1 MIITVNGKPIN
12 VSTEEYQALF
22 GTVINA
28 NSSLDTTNKCSS
40 CNCENCP
47 SPDCPVPPPPVNKM
61 DELIEAVHEIA
72 DAISKKYK
80 VTYHLEKEGESINL
94 VGTDG
99 TVSSVQDK
107 DDNTTYFIS
116 NDGTS
121 ITLKGSD
128 NSVQTIT
135 LPEDTNTKYSISFN
149 PDNDNLTLTPEDG
162 TESITVDLSKFANDT
177 DIEDMPKESLE
188 KDDLDTIFPD
198 GGN

>member
-1 MIITVNGKPIN
+1 MVITVNGKPIN

-22 GTVINA
+22 GTVINV

-40 CNCENCP
+40 CNCENCS

-61 DELIEAVHEIA
+61 DELIEAIHEIA

>member
-1 MIITVNGKPIN
+1 MVITVNGKPIN

-22 GTVINA
+22 GTVINV

-162 TESITVDLSKFANDT
+162 TDSITVDLSKFANDT

>member
-1 MIITVNGKPIN
+1 MVITVNGKPIN

-22 GTVINA
+22 GTVINV

-61 DELIEAVHEIA
+61 DELIEAIHEIA

>member
-1 MIITVNGKPIN
+1 MVITVNGKPIN

-22 GTVINA
+22 GTVINV

>member
-1 MIITVNGKPIN
+1 MVITVNGKPIN

-22 GTVINA
+22 GTVINV

-61 DELIEAVHEIA
+61 DELIEAIHEIA

-177 DIEDMPKESLE
+177 DIEDIPKESLE